1 MRQHHLFQAIVNLM
15 QPIDWLA
22 LTCFIVVWFGYA
34 WLADHHWARRGLV
47 GISHLYREE
56 WMREMLRRDNHVVDS
71 ALVGNLI
78 SSVSFFASTT
88 MYIIAGLMAMM
99 GTMERAISFTADLPF
114 VREASKEVWEIKLLL
129 LMIIFVHAY
138 FKFTWS
144 LRQFNLLSILIGGA
158 PTNTQ
163 NKQRNEVYIQKAGTI
178 NSLAGDEF
186 NRGIRA
192 YYFGLATLTWFLH
205 PWVFMVTTVIVAVV
219 LFRRDYLSQT
229 LRVLSQQT
237 PLETPRQ
244 LLR

>member
-1 MRQHHLFQAIVNLM
+1 MRHHLLQAIISLM

-22 LTCFIVVWFGYA
+22 LACFVLVWFGYA
-34 WLADHHWARRGLV
+34 WLADYYWARRGLV

-56 WMREMLRRDNHVVDS
+56 WMREMLCRENHVVDS

-158 PTNTQ
+158 PTNTDDEV
-163 NKQRNEVYIQKAGTI
+163 RNEIYIQKAGAI

-205 PWVFMVTTVIVAVV
+205 PWAFMLATLIVTVV
-219 LFRRDYLSQT
+219 LFRRDYLSHTWQ
-229 LRVLSQQT
+229 VLSQYAPT
-237 PLETPRQ
+237 ETPRR
-244 LLR
+244 LLRK